1 MNNSHEIEIAK
12 LSCHVQRVLG
22 NRLGKFYGQR
32 LVALDGYL
40 KRLLDEHN
48 GCADTISDAEIEG
61 AYEMVTEHL
70 FPHSAAEMEQIMSLI
85 EAQKNSEEGAEL

>member
-12 LSCHVQRVLG
+12 LSSHVQRVLG
-22 NRLGKFYGQR
+22 DRLGKFYRQR

-40 KRLLDEHN
+40 KRLFDEHN
-48 GCADTISDAEIEG
+48 GCADTISDAEVEG

-70 FPHSAAEMEQIMSLI
+70 FPYSAAEMEQIMSLI
-85 EAQKNSEEGAEL
+85 EARKNSEEGA

>member
-12 LSCHVQRVLG
+12 LSSHVQRVLG
-22 NRLGKFYGQR
+22 NRLGKFYRQR

-40 KRLLDEHN
+40 KRLLDKHN
-48 GCADTISDAEIEG
+48 GCSDTISDAEIEG

-70 FPHSAAEMEQIMSLI
+70 FPYSEADMAQIMSLI
-85 EAQKNSEEGAEL
+85 EARKNSEEGA

>member
-12 LSCHVQRVLG
+12 LSSHVQRVLG
-22 NRLGKFYGQR
+22 NRLGKFYRQR

-40 KRLLDEHN
+40 KRLLDKHN
-48 GCADTISDAEIEG
+48 GCSDTISDAEIEG

-70 FPHSAAEMEQIMSLI
+70 FPYSAADME
-85 EAQKNSEEGAEL
+85 

>member
-22 NRLGKFYGQR
+22 NRLGKFYRQR

-48 GCADTISDAEIEG
+48 GCADTINDSEIEG

-70 FPHSAAEMEQIMSLI
+70 FPYSAAEMEQIMSLI
-85 EAQKNSEEGAEL
+85 EAQKNSEEGA

>member
-1 MNNSHEIEIAK
+1 
-12 LSCHVQRVLG
+12 
-22 NRLGKFYGQR
+22 
-32 LVALDGYL
+32 L

-70 FPHSAAEMEQIMSLI
+70 FPYSATEMEQIISLI
-85 EAQKNSEEGAEL
+85 EARKNSEEGASYEAHQAHFLFISNYARYLADN